1 MDTQL
6 DDLRDS
12 LPPLDDDPSSG
23 HSLQANT
30 EPSKQLS
37 ALGRIS
43 HIIGASVFIGV
54 VVAGVLASVLLSP
67 SQESRDNSNQTNT
80 IGLQPDHQDQ
90 SPQVLPTPVDS
101 YDIQEANEPFPA
113 GLEVRLA
120 EMDSRLVR
128 LDSFVEQMA
137 AHLDQQSNLLID
149 LQTGLA
155 EQDEVVATIEASH
168 QELRK
173 TLQQQMQ
180 ARVQTQAKPPA
191 KKTPTAI
198 FDLRISSVRHLGR
211 STGVIVRSDDHVQFV
226 AIGQE
231 VNGWRLVNADAE
243 RLYAEFLHLSGQR
256 HEVQL

>member
-1 MDTQL
+1 MDTQI
-6 DDLRDS
+6 DDLRDPLPS
-12 LPPLDDDPSSG
+12 LGGDAPTEQLTQDNAVPLS
-23 HSLQANT
+23 T
-30 EPSKQLS
+30 
-37 ALGRIS
+37 IS
-43 HIIGASVFIGV
+43 VFRWIGAVLVVIVTGV
-54 VVAGVLASVLLSP
+54 VAAQWFSTSQVSSEHIDLSGDKP
-67 SQESRDNSNQTNT
+67 RQT
-80 IGLQPDHQDQ
+80 DSQDQ
-90 SPQVLPTPVDS
+90 YQQELTDS
-101 YDIQEANEPFPA
+101 TTDYVIHDAGDLITTDIEA
-113 GLEVRLA
+113 RLS

-191 KKTPTAI
+191 KKTPTVI